1 MSWQPRIGFYSL
13 SGTKSKSTE
22 SFINLNGSCPG
33 AVEIEK
39 EMEIE
44 MLGEIRKEKT
54 ERQGKIWE
62 IIKWKTRK
70 WKTGITEKQ

>member
-1 MSWQPRIGFYSL
+1 M
-13 SGTKSKSTE
+13 TE
-22 SFINLNGSCPG
+22 NLFFIKKVHKDLENMNNFSVNPLFG

-54 ERQGKIWE
+54 ERQGKI
-62 IIKWKTRK
+62 
-70 WKTGITEKQ
+70 